1 MKRKNEYKYRK
12 TKELIKKL
20 KPYWKEYQKLDNLH
34 RNLVYELEKKMEKE
48 TGIKGI
54 EFFFC
59 DNECAG
65 IGNAE
70 RTMELIHGHGE
81 LEDEIN

>member
-1 MKRKNEYKYRK
+1 MSKEYKIKK
-12 TKELIKKL
+12 TKELVEKL
-20 KPYWKEYQKLDNLH
+20 KPYWKELKKLDNLH
-34 RNLVYELEKKMEKE
+34 RTLVYELEKKMEKE
-48 TGIKGI
+48 TGIKDA
-54 EFFFC
+54 EFFMV
-59 DNECAG
+59 DNEYVG